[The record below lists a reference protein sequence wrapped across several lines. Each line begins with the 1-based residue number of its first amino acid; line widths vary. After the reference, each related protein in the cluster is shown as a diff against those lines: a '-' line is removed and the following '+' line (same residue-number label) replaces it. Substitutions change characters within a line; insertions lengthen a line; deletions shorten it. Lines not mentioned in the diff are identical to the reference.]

1 MMNIDSLF
9 WKNNTKEIDWESV
22 STLYRIA
29 PLGNKPPK
37 NLKIVFNNSMFKYFV
52 YDKGK
57 LIGVGRALAD
67 GVDCSYICDVAI
79 HPEYQGRGIGKAII
93 ENLIEDS
100 KGHNKI
106 ILYAVPNKEPFY
118 AKFGFRKMKTAMA
131 LFKNQS
137 WAREIGLVE

>member
-29 PLGNKPPK
+29 PLGNKPHK

-118 AKFGFRKMKTAMA
+118 AKFGFTKMKTAMA

>member
-22 STLYRIA
+22 SRLYTIA

-52 YDKGK
+52 YDKDK

-79 HPEYQGRGIGKAII
+79 HPEYQGQGLGKAIV
-93 ENLIEDS
+93 EKLIKDS
-100 KGHNKI
+100 QGHTKI

-118 AKFGFRKMKTAMA
+118 AKFGFSKMKTAMA
-131 LFKNQS
+131 LFENQDK
-137 WAREIGLVE
+137 ARKIGLVE

>member
-1 MMNIDSLF
+1 MNIDSLF

-29 PLGNKPPK
+29 PLGNKPHK

-118 AKFGFRKMKTAMA
+118 AKFGFTKMKTAMA